1 MLTRKIPYYLAEGVP
16 GLGNWLTESRPCGYG
31 QRRSV
36 AASSSADRRRG
47 PLRARTT
54 AAFKGLTA
62 GFAVALLLV
71 VPVTAGHADPKPS
84 IKRLEKELA
93 ELGKESDELIEDY
106 YHGRREQQEAE
117 KAEKA
122 AREKLEAAQGVYDSE
137 STALR
142 AMAVS
147 EYIGGRPSRLSLV
160 ANSGQFTSMMSKM
173 ALSDF
178 LISQQEA
185 RLSGFAQV
193 RDEHERTQQEAADRA
208 EKLDATVDDLDERR
222 KKAEKLIEKIKDKID
237 QLHKA
242 PGRRSDGTFVPQ
254 LPSGSDNITPRMR
267 LVKTLIA
274 QRFEVPYGI
283 GCYRAIQDG
292 GQHPLGRACDFMLSR
307 GGAMPS
313 GEEIERGNE
322 IAEWAIKNAKRLG
335 IMYIIYRQRI
345 WHVRTG
351 GWRVMTDRGGTTANH
366 YDHPHISVY

>member
-1 MLTRKIPYYLAEGVP
+1 
-16 GLGNWLTESRPCGYG
+16 
-31 QRRSV
+31 V
-36 AASSSADRRRG
+36 AVASSADRRRG

-62 GFAVALLLV
+62 GLAVALLLV
-71 VPVTAGHADPKPS
+71 VPATAGHADPKPS
-84 IKRLEKELA
+84 VKRLEKELA
-93 ELGKESDELIEDY
+93 ELSKDSDKLIEDY
-106 YHGRREQQEAE
+106 YHGRREQQDAE

-122 AREKLEAAQGVYDSE
+122 AREKLEAAQEVYDRE
-137 STALR
+137 STQLR
-142 AMAVS
+142 AMAVA
-147 EYIGGRPSRLSLV
+147 EYIGGRPSPLTLI
-160 ANSGQFTSMMSKM
+160 ADSGEYTFTMSKL

-185 RLSGFAQV
+185 RLSGFTRV
-193 RDEHERTQQEAADRA
+193 RDEHRRAQQEAADLA
-208 EKLDATVDDLDERR
+208 EELDATVDDIDERR
-222 KKAEKLIEKIKDKID
+222 KKAKKLIEKIKDKID

-254 LPSGSDNITPRMR
+254 LPGGSDNITPRMR

-307 GGAMPS
+307 GGTMPS
-313 GEEIERGNE
+313 GAEIERGEE
-322 IAEWAIKNAKRLG
+322 IAKWAIKNAKRLG

-345 WHVRTG
+345 WHIRTG